1 MSLLKVFFSY
11 SSKDTTIINRIKEAI
26 VNKTN
31 NSIDIFLSCDGES
44 IPLGANWVAQIE
56 QNLCESVLMFVF
68 ISPHSVS
75 SKWIYYE
82 SGFFSSFLRKGR
94 EIIPVAICGG
104 KLGTMET
111 APLNMRQ
118 GINLSSEIQLNNM
131 LSHINKYIPDQQ
143 YLFDLSF
150 TKSDYEN
157 IFAYETKYDNYTL
170 AKYQLEVDHFY
181 YYVLCNDNFA
191 LQHVLE
197 YINKENNK
205 ENDAIK
211 NENENIRTLYP
222 YSQYNNRI
230 EGLGFSVGWEYNNE
244 DYENMTIQKALCFSI
259 DPEFLS
265 FVVPFLDKM
274 LSYLNDITKG
284 INKDFHLIKIKF
296 KPTILDCKEFWR
308 VNGKLYGSDI
318 ELIDMNKIVNNSD
331 DEKLNQLAQFL
342 GIIKILSDNNSYDG
356 NIKCMSLCD
365 MALFLQGGRVISDHV
380 SPRTTI
386 DLRYSGNLLEDMN
399 LFNMIDSLF
408 KRKILY
414 DISER

>member
-1 MSLLKVFFSY
+1 VHTL
-11 SSKDTTIINRIKEAI
+11 
-26 VNKTN
+26 
-31 NSIDIFLSCDGES
+31 ID
-44 IPLGANWVAQIE
+44 
-56 QNLCESVLMFVF
+56 LC
-68 ISPHSVS
+68 
-75 SKWIYYE
+75 
-82 SGFFSSFLRKGR
+82 
-94 EIIPVAICGG
+94 VAICGG

-118 GINLSSEIQLNNM
+118 GINLSSYIQLNNM
-131 LSHINKYIPDQQ
+131 LSHINKHIYEQQ
-143 YLFDLSF
+143 NQFDLSF
-150 TKSDYEN
+150 KQSDYEN
-157 IFAYETKYDNYTL
+157 IFASETNYDKYTL
-170 AKYQLEVDHFY
+170 AKYQLEVDNFY
-181 YYVLCNDNFA
+181 YYILCNDDFA
-191 LQHVLE
+191 LQHVLD

-205 ENDAIK
+205 ENGAIED
-211 NENENIRTLYP
+211 ENENKRILYP
-222 YSQYNNRI
+222 YSQCNDNI

-274 LSYLNDITKG
+274 LFYLNDITKG

-308 VNGKLYGSDI
+308 VNGKLYGSNI

-342 GIIKILSDNNSYDG
+342 GIIKILSDDNSYDT
-356 NIKCMSLCD
+356 NIKCMSLSD
-365 MALFLQGGRVISDHV
+365 MALFLQGGRVITDDHV

-386 DLRYSGNLLEDMN
+386 DLKYSGNLLKDMN